1 MKPTSFSWSS
11 WLTRASWKPLHA
23 WWSLLSLWP
32 WSPWPTWLTRR
43 SRNGSCWDRLA
54 WNLVQNRVVSCHM
67 SYQEKKKSHNFQV
80 AVENLVQQSLN
91 RVLAGFQS
99 CGLSCFGIMK
109 LCTSWGRSS
118 SLGSAQKMEEVL
130 CSILFYYFGK
140 GLGAFCILRL

>member
-1 MKPTSFSWSS
+1 
-11 WLTRASWKPLHA
+11 
-23 WWSLLSLWP
+23 
-32 WSPWPTWLTRR
+32 
-43 SRNGSCWDRLA
+43 
-54 WNLVQNRVVSCHM
+54 M